1 MIMITSWK
9 RVSDYFWARFPFL
22 YFDCFHYSSVRLV
35 ILGEATTLS
44 TFFLKNNQ
52 LTKANY
58 DQLSR
63 LSSFILE
70 DEDETE
76 LNEDNLVVDPLI
88 KSLIL
93 LKSRLSKDQIVSL
106 EPIFIKPFCDVI
118 INKDVSGPITGLA
131 LQSILKFL
139 NYGFIKDGEIVR
151 LIGESVTK
159 ARFVGTDSSS
169 DEVVLM
175 RILSVLENLIV
186 QPFYSLTNGL
196 VCEIMQSCFRIAFE
210 TRLSELLRKC
220 AIKSLTEMSRA
231 LFSRISYFDQ
241 DISDYNYFYQDKSNA
256 SFHKLNRMGRR
267 FVNQNKLVFSN
278 KQVSKSGG
286 DPADSGNYTFLWFMF
301 SKFTFFSSFN
311 NILRC
316 QSKELRFGV
325 HSRTSLLSNIANQP
339 IAGWSKQRQ
348 HDSSGSQSFDCHI

>member
-1 MIMITSWK
+1 MSFIDSI
-9 RVSDYFWARFPFL
+9 
-22 YFDCFHYSSVRLV
+22 RLV
-35 ILGEATTLS
+35 ILGEASTLS

-52 LTKANY
+52 RLTKANY
-58 DQLSR
+58 AQLSR
-63 LSSFILE
+63 LSSLILE
-70 DEDETE
+70 DEDEAN
-76 LNEDNLVVDPLI
+76 LSEDYLVVDPLI

-93 LKSRLSKDQIVSL
+93 LKSRLSKDKLITL
-106 EPIFIKPFCDVI
+106 EPVHIKPFCDVI
-118 INKDVSGPITGLA
+118 VNKDVSGPITGLA

-210 TRLSELLRKC
+210 SRLSELLRKC
-220 AIKSLTEMSRA
+220 AIKSLTEMARA
-231 LFSRISYFDQ
+231 LFSRISYFNQ

-267 FVNQNKLVFSN
+267 FVNQNKAPNRQVKIN
-278 KQVSKSGG
+278 K
-286 DPADSGNYTFLWFMF
+286 
-301 SKFTFFSSFN
+301 
-311 NILRC
+311 
-316 QSKELRFGV
+316 E
-325 HSRTSLLSNIANQP
+325 
-339 IAGWSKQRQ
+339 
-348 HDSSGSQSFDCHI
+348 DSSDSPGKLGNLFFTLN